1 MTEWSLAQL
10 IHALSAVASATISS
24 INDMLPA
31 AVILR
36 GCTVMVVSLLAVLI
50 GGPGLIRWLQS
61 RFRERIVSDSST
73 LNQLH
78 ASKANTPTMGGLL
91 IIGAVI
97 ISLVAQ
103 MFAVADVSSFALIV
117 LSVCSAAVFLA
128 IGAID
133 DWQKATGRSKGLTMR
148 QKFVLQWLAGL
159 ATAYGLSAIRRSLP
173 GGTDSSDIFGSGW
186 LFIPWSAF
194 VIVAA
199 SNAVNLTDGL
209 DGLATGCTIITA
221 LALILILPFVV
232 PADSRILLAPSQII
246 LSALAGACLGFLC
259 FNRFPAKVFMGDA
272 GSLPIGALLAIPAL
286 ATRTEFVFA
295 AASLVFVLETV
306 SVIAQ
311 VTSFRLTGRR
321 VLRCSPL
328 HHHFVFQGIP
338 ETRIVRAFWMLA
350 LVAGMLTGLF
360 AVIDFYGQ

>member
-1 MTEWSLAQL
+1 MTEWLTAHLIPAVNSLA
-10 IHALSAVASATISS
+10 SVSS
-24 INDMLPA
+24 GLANDILPA

-36 GCTVMVVSLLAVLI
+36 VCAAVAASLSTALI
-50 GGPGLIRWLQS
+50 CGPSLIRWLQL

-91 IIGAVI
+91 IVGAVI

-103 MFAVADVSSFALIV
+103 MFAAPDVGSLALIV
-117 LSVCSAAVFLA
+117 LSACSAAVFLT
-128 IGAID
+128 IGAVD
-133 DWQKATGRSKGLTMR
+133 DWQKATGRSKGLTVR

-159 ATAYGLSAIRRSLP
+159 GTAYGLWAIRRSLP
-173 GGTDSSDIFGSGW
+173 GGTDSSDTFGSVW

-209 DGLATGCTIITA
+209 DGLAAGCTVITA
-221 LALILILPFVV
+221 LAMILILPLVV
-232 PADSRILLAPSQII
+232 PADSRILLAPSQIV
-246 LSALAGACLGFLC
+246 LSALVGACLGFLW

-272 GSLPIGALLAIPAL
+272 GSLPIGALLAIPSL

-295 AASLVFVLETV
+295 AASLVFVLETA
-306 SVIAQ
+306 SVILQ
-311 VTSFRLTGRR
+311 VASFRLTGRR

-328 HHHFVFQGIP
+328 HHHFVFQGIA
-338 ETRIVRAFWMLA
+338 ETRIVRSFWLLA
-350 LVAGMLTGLF
+350 LAAGILTGLF
-360 AVIDFYGQ
+360 AVLR